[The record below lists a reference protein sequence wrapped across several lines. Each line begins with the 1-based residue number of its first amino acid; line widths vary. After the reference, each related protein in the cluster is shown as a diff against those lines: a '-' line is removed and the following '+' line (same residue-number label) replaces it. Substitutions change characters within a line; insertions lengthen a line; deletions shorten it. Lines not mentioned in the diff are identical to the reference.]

1 MQFLKY
7 QRPPFSFSINIKLN
21 IIYELNLTKTTL
33 FREMLKMVTIWT
45 KALQIIKVMKLHPP
59 FEWLN
64 MCENC
69 YWSCVNS
76 SRYVKGVDLICEPSF
91 PSAFKL
97 NKLPVWHNL
106 HNTHQKGGGELL
118 CECACAYS
126 TFQWPGDALF
136 LCTGK
141 TTCGGGSTAHS
152 IPTPLCCSFFLL
164 PISSLRWRDII
175 LPGHQISQ
183 SHTGAMLLTFW
194 LFYLLNLE
202 KFPLIEVK
210 TASCHSHLPLIKD
223 WNDVQ

>member
-1 MQFLKY
+1 
-7 QRPPFSFSINIKLN
+7 
-21 IIYELNLTKTTL
+21 
-33 FREMLKMVTIWT
+33 MLIVLSAFAADW
-45 KALQIIKVMKLHPP
+45 
-59 FEWLN
+59 
-64 MCENC
+64 
-69 YWSCVNS
+69 
-76 SRYVKGVDLICEPSF
+76 YVKGVDLICEPSF

-106 HNTHQKGGGELL
+106 HNTHQRGGKLL

-164 PISSLRWRDII
+164 PISSLRWCDII

-223 WNDVQ
+223 WNDAQ